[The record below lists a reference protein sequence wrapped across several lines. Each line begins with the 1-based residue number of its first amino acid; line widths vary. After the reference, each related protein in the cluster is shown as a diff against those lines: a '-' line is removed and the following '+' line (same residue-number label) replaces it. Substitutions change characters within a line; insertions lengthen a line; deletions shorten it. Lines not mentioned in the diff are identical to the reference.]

1 MAKSTGT
8 PAGANPPEVV
18 DVREIRLQPKNVWR
32 IGWVVIGLI
41 VIVSLLAFVLE
52 DGGSVIFTVLMA
64 WFASIAME
72 PAVKRLANHMRRG
85 LATFLVMIAA
95 LVFLVIFL
103 VIFGRLFIDQIA
115 QLIATLPDLVN
126 NALAWVNER
135 FNQNYSS
142 QEILEKLNITP
153 DKVSGYA
160 QQFAGGIF
168 GILTSVIGGVFGLFT
183 FGLFAFYL
191 SADGPRFRLWLAS
204 LFPTR
209 LQDVFVNVWD
219 VTASK
224 TGGYVAARVVLAAL
238 NGGTTAIV
246 FLIIGMPGWLALGIW
261 TGLVAQFVPTIGTYI
276 AIVLP
281 VLVGLLSPNPWIGVI
296 ALAWGILYQQIENL
310 TFEPRISARAVNVH
324 PAVAFGSV
332 LLGAGLFGVAGA
344 LLAIPVTAMLLS
356 LLGIYRKRYALIP
369 TLAAEK
375 EELGK
380 LSSDFNTDDSADSSD
395 ERSGASGTSGTP
407 TNS

>member
-1 MAKSTGT
+1 MGRSVAKS
-8 PAGANPPEVV
+8 EVI
-18 DVREIRLQPKNVWR
+18 DVREIRFQPKNVWR
-32 IGWVVIGLI
+32 IGWVVIGLL
-41 VIVSLLAFVLE
+41 VIVSLLSFVLE
-52 DGGSVIFTVLMA
+52 DGGSVIFTVIMA

-72 PAVKRLANHMRRG
+72 PAVRRLAKHMRRG
-85 LATFLVMIAA
+85 LATITVMLAIIVFTIFFLV
-95 LVFLVIFL
+95 V
-103 VIFGRLFIDQIA
+103 FGRLFVDQIA

-126 NALAWVNER
+126 GVLAWVNER
-135 FNQNYSS
+135 FNQDYSS

-153 DKVSGYA
+153 ENVSGYA

-168 GILTSVIGGVFGLFT
+168 GIATSVIGGIFGLFT

-204 LFPTR
+204 LFTPR

-224 TGGYVAARVVLAAL
+224 TGDYVAARVILATL

-246 FLIIGMPGWLALGIW
+246 FLVIGMPGWLALGIW
-261 TGLVAQFVPTIGTYI
+261 TGLVAQFVPMIGTYI

-281 VLVGLLSPNPWIGVI
+281 VLVGLLSGNPWIGVI
-296 ALAWGILYQQIENL
+296 ALAWGILYQQVENL

-332 LLGAGLFGVAGA
+332 LLGAGLFGIAGA
-344 LLAIPVTAMLLS
+344 LLAIPVTAMLLA
-356 LLGIYRKRYALIP
+356 LLGIYRKRYELIP
-369 TLAAEK
+369 TLAAEQTG
-375 EELGK
+375 LGK
-380 LSSDFNTDDSADSSD
+380 SHSDLTPNAGSEIDADDAADPAPEANAPSSS
-395 ERSGASGTSGTP
+395 
-407 TNS
+407 

>member
-1 MAKSTGT
+1 MPKPTNT
-8 PAGANPPEVV
+8 PAGHSATPEVV
-18 DVREIRLQPKNVWR
+18 DVREIRFQPKNVWR
-32 IGWVVIGLI
+32 IGWVVIGLL
-41 VIVSLLAFVLE
+41 VIVSLLTFVLE

-85 LATFLVMIAA
+85 FATFIVMISA
-95 LVFLVIFL
+95 LIFL
-103 VIFGRLFIDQIA
+103 IAFSIIFGRLFIDQIA

-126 NALAWVNER
+126 GALAWVNER
-135 FNQNYSS
+135 FNQDFSS
-142 QEILEKLNITP
+142 QEILERLNITP
-153 DKVSGYA
+153 EKVSGYA

-168 GILTSVIGGVFGLFT
+168 GIVTSVIGGVFGLFT

-204 LFPTR
+204 LFTPR

-219 VTASK
+219 VTAAK

-246 FLIIGMPGWLALGIW
+246 FLVIGMPGWLALGIW

-276 AIVLP
+276 AIILP
-281 VLVGLLSPNPWIGVI
+281 VLVGLLSDNPWIGVI
-296 ALAWGILYQQIENL
+296 ALAWGIFYQQIENL

-344 LLAIPVTAMLLS
+344 LLAIPVTAMLLA
-356 LLGIYRKRYALIP
+356 LLGIYRKRYDLIP
-369 TLAAEK
+369 TLEAEKPELGRSHSDFSPDEDSEDEPTTRATSAAE
-375 EELGK
+375 
-380 LSSDFNTDDSADSSD
+380 
-395 ERSGASGTSGTP
+395 
-407 TNS
+407 

>member
-1 MAKSTGT
+1 MAGTAKSAETSST
-8 PAGANPPEVV
+8 PEVV
-18 DVREIRLQPKNVWR
+18 DIREVRLQPKNVWR
-32 IGWVVIGLI
+32 IGWVVIGLMA
-41 VIVSLLAFVLE
+41 IVSLLTFVIE

-72 PAVKRLANHMRRG
+72 PAVKRLATHMRRG
-85 LATFLVMIAA
+85 FATMIVLLAVI
-95 LVFLVIFL
+95 VFIVIFL
-103 VIFGRLFIDQIA
+103 VVFGRLFVDQIT
-115 QLIATLPDLVN
+115 QLISALPELVN
-126 NALAWVNER
+126 NALSWVNKT
-135 FNQNYSS
+135 FNQDYSS
-142 QEILEKLNITP
+142 QQILENLNITP
-153 DKVSGYA
+153 EKVTGYV

-168 GILTSVIGGVFGLFT
+168 GVVASVIGGVFGLFT

-204 LFPTR
+204 LFTPR

-219 VTASK
+219 VTAAK

-281 VLVGLLSPNPWIGVI
+281 VIVGLLSPNPWIGLI

-344 LLAIPVTAMLLS
+344 LLAIPVTAMLLT
-356 LLGIYRKRYALIP
+356 LLNIYRKRYELIP
-369 TLAAEK
+369 SLAAEQAS
-375 EELGK
+375 LGR
-380 LSSDFNTDDSADSSD
+380 LTSDYSD
-395 ERSGASGTSGTP
+395 EEDTTAP
-407 TNS
+407 AK

>member
-1 MAKSTGT
+1 MAKSVKASG
-8 PAGANPPEVV
+8 GARSAPDVV

-41 VIVSLLAFVLE
+41 VIVSLLTFVLE

-72 PAVKRLANHMRRG
+72 PAVGRLANHMRRG
-85 LATFLVMIAA
+85 LATMLVMLAA
-95 LVFLVIFL
+95 LIFLVIFL

-115 QLIATLPDLVN
+115 QLIATLPELVN

-135 FNQNYSS
+135 FNQDFSS

-219 VTASK
+219 VTAAK

-246 FLIIGMPGWLALGIW
+246 FLIIGMPGWLALGVW

-281 VLVGLLSPNPWIGVI
+281 VLVGLMSANPWIGVI

-344 LLAIPVTAMLLS
+344 LLAIPVTAMLLT
-356 LLGIYRKRYALIP
+356 LLGIYRTRYALIP
-369 TLAAEK
+369 SLAAER
-375 EELGK
+375 EELGE
-380 LSSDFNTDDSADSSD
+380 SHSDFNTED
-395 ERSGASGTSGTP
+395 R
-407 TNS
+407 

>member
-1 MAKSTGT
+1 MAEATGSPT
-8 PAGANPPEVV
+8 EVPTSPEVI
-18 DVREIRLQPKNVWR
+18 DIREIRLQPKNIWR
-32 IGWVVIGLI
+32 VGWVVIGLL
-41 VIVSLLAFVLE
+41 VITLLLRFVLE

-72 PAVKRLANHMRRG
+72 PAVKRLAKHMKRG
-85 LATFLVMIAA
+85 FATIIVMLAVA
-95 LVFLVIFL
+95 VFFIIFL
-103 VIFGRLFIDQIA
+103 IVFGRLFIDQIS
-115 QLIATLPDLVN
+115 QLISALPDLVN
-126 NALAWVNER
+126 NALAWVNDK
-135 FNQNYSS
+135 FGQNYSS

-153 DKVSGYA
+153 AKVTSYA

-168 GILTSVIGGVFGLFT
+168 GIITSVLGGIFGLFT

-204 LFPTR
+204 LFSPR
-209 LQDVFVNVWD
+209 LQDVFINVWD
-219 VTASK
+219 VTAQK
-224 TGGYVAARVVLAAL
+224 TGGYVAARVILAAL
-238 NGGTTAIV
+238 NGATTAIV
-246 FLIIGMPGWLALGIW
+246 FLVIGMPGWLALGIW

-310 TFEPRISARAVNVH
+310 TFEPRISAKAVDVH

-344 LLAIPVTAMLLS
+344 VLAIPVMAMLLS
-356 LLGIYRKRYALIP
+356 LLAIYRKRYTLIP
-369 TLAAEK
+369 SLATEQAA
-375 EELGK
+375 LGR
-380 LSSDFNTDDSADSSD
+380 SHSDFEAEDGPAPPAADSD
-395 ERSGASGTSGTP
+395 EGS
-407 TNS
+407 